1 MAEQLSPA
9 RVVELVKMAKAMT
22 PEEINVLV
30 AAFGLE
36 IAQDFAIE
44 TVKVMADE
52 YVGQGKLPG
61 MDMIEPA
68 ARRLEYWFGEQ
79 DLYEVNDKYRLGDFF
94 DVHLETKLVATP
106 RKV

>member
-22 PEEINVLV
+22 SEEINVLI
-30 AAFGLE
+30 AAFEME
-36 IAQDFAIE
+36 IAQDFAISMVQE
-44 TVKVMADE
+44 EPEE
-52 YVGQGKLPG
+52 YVGQDKLVG

-68 ARRLEYWFGEQ
+68 VCYLEDWFGEQ
-79 DLYEVNDKYRLGDFF
+79 DLYEVNNKYRLGDFF
-94 DVHLETKLVATP
+94 DVNLETKLVATP